1 MRFKARRGT
10 ARTIAAAGPSTSS
23 KVESMTSKRSLV
35 TMARR
40 LLCMLPLALA
50 GAVHAQTLTELYDLA
65 RAFDATYLAARA
77 QADAAEYKAAQAAAL
92 GLPTLTGNLRGTA
105 RQIDL
110 PRSDFNS
117 NNALQTELNGRYPLF
132 NRANRA
138 TMEQAARSLIASKA
152 ELEAAEQDLIIR
164 VTQAYFDVLS
174 AKDTVALTKT
184 NKAAILEQLASAKRN
199 FEIGT
204 STIVDTREAQSKA
217 DLAAAQQI
225 AAENDL
231 LNRRIAL
238 AYLVGRRDIEPL
250 PLAAPVVLPTIIP
263 KNVEEWVTVADT
275 VHPQVIRARTAL
287 EVARLEI
294 DKAKAGELPTVDAV
308 ATLGANHAGG
318 SSNQILPGSTRTGSI
333 GVELNWPLYTGGS
346 VQNRIK
352 ETVSLEQ
359 RSREEFEN
367 ARRTVAQNTRVSFF
381 AVQSGEAL
389 VKALEAAEASS
400 RVALEATQLGFRVGV
415 RVTLDVLNAQ
425 TQLFQT
431 QRDLFKSRYDVLVN
445 SLRLRQASGQLT
457 SNDLLAVNSLLV
469 K

>member
-1 MRFKARRGT
+1 MTRK
-10 ARTIAAAGPSTSS
+10 RT
-23 KVESMTSKRSLV
+23 LV
-35 TMARR
+35 PLAR
-40 LLCMLPLALA
+40 LLLTPLMLTMVLASA
-50 GAVHAQTLTELYDLA
+50 AQAQSLTTLYEAA
-65 RAFDATYLAARA
+65 RAYDATYLAARA
-77 QADAAEYKAAQAAAL
+77 QADAAEFRAAQAKSL
-92 GLPTLTGNLRGTA
+92 GLPTLTGNIRGVA

-132 NRANRA
+132 NKANQA
-138 TMEQAARSLIASKA
+138 TMEQAERTLIASKA

-164 VTQAYFDVLS
+164 LTQAYFDVLA

-184 NKAAILEQLASAKRN
+184 SKTAILEQLASAKRN
-199 FEIGT
+199 FEVGT
-204 STIVDTREAQSKA
+204 ATITDTREAQSRA
-217 DLAAAQQI
+217 DLATAQEI

-231 LNRRIAL
+231 INRRIAL

-250 PLAAPVVLPTIIP
+250 PLVTPVVLPTILP

-275 VHPQVIRARTAL
+275 LHPQVTRTRIAY
-287 EVARLEI
+287 EVAQLEI

-308 ATLGANHAGG
+308 ATLGSNYASG
-318 SSNQILPGSTRTGSI
+318 SSNQIIPGTTRTGSI
-333 GVELNWPLYTGGS
+333 GVELNWPLYTGGL

-367 ARRTVAQNTRVSFF
+367 ARRTVAQNTRVAFWG
-381 AVQSGEAL
+381 VQSGEAL
-389 VKALEAAEASS
+389 VKALEAAESSS
-400 RVALEATQLGFRVGV
+400 RLSLEATQLGYKVGV
-415 RVTLDVLNAQ
+415 RVNIDVLNAQ

-457 SNDLLAVNSLLV
+457 PNDLLAVNSLLA